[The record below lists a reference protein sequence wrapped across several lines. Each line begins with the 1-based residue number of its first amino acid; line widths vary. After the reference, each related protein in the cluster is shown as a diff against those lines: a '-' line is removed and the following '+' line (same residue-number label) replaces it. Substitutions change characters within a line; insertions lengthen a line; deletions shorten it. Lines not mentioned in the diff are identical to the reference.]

1 MRTVFIVGILL
12 LLGVGGC
19 AGWSYFFASSDQTL
33 SAVGWQGSRYTVEIA
48 DTPELWGRG
57 LSGRDNLCA
66 VCSMLFVFPRAEKH
80 DFWMRGMR
88 FPLDIIWV
96 SGGKVVYMERHIDPA
111 STETFRPNVVA
122 DQVIE
127 VNAGAADQLK
137 EGDRIEYYS
146 E

>member
-1 MRTVFIVGILL
+1 MRAVCIIGVVL

-33 SAVGWQGSRYTVEIA
+33 LAVGWQGNQYAIEIA

-57 LSGRDNLCA
+57 LSGRDDLCA
-66 VCSMLFVFPRAEKH
+66 ACSMLFVFPRAERH
-80 DFWMRGMR
+80 DFWMKGMR

-96 SGGKVVYMERHIDPA
+96 SGGKVVYIERRIDPTSA
-111 STETFRPNVVA
+111 ETFRPDVAA

-127 VNAGAADQLK
+127 VNAGAADRLR
-137 EGDRIEYYS
+137 EGDRIDYYS